1 MNEQSIINDIQRN
14 FKTAL
19 DTVECILDPMN
30 PIKSLLVYGPGGVGK
45 TYNIAR
51 RLQQASDAGEC
62 NYTYINSKCTT
73 IGLVKALWE
82 ARLPGSVLLADDVD
96 VFNSE
101 DSINILKAAFDTS
114 DVRTIS
120 YNAVSNEL
128 RKNNI
133 PNEFQ
138 FSGKVIF
145 ITNNN
150 LRALA
155 ESKSKLSSHAAAF
168 ITRSVYVDLGMND
181 NNSII
186 LHMQSII
193 KSTNI
198 LKSVGSSQ
206 YASFEIFDFIK
217 ENRYILN
224 CQPSLRLIIQIAG
237 YYKQFP
243 DKWKEMAKSV
253 FTVPVLDNVDDLD
266 FEEEEYV
273 F

>member
-1 MNEQSIINDIQRN
+1 MNEELIIETIQKN
-14 FKTAL
+14 FKTSL
-19 DTVECILDPMN
+19 DTVECILDPFN

-45 TYNIAR
+45 TYNIAK
-51 RLQQASDAGEC
+51 RLQKASDAGEC

-82 ARLPGSVLLADDVD
+82 SRTLGSVLLADDVD

-101 DSINILKAAFDTS
+101 DSINILKAALDTS

-120 YNAVSNEL
+120 YNSVSNEL

-138 FSGKVIF
+138 YCGKVIF

-150 LRALA
+150 LKELA
-155 ESKSKLSSHAAAF
+155 ESKSKLASHAAAF

-193 KSTNI
+193 RSTNI
-198 LKSVGSSQ
+198 LKSVGCSQ

-217 ENRYILN
+217 ANRYNLN
-224 CQPSLRLIIQIAG
+224 CQPSLRLVIQIAG
-237 YYKQFP
+237 FYKQFP
-243 DKWKEMAKSV
+243 EGWKDKALSV
-253 FTVPVLDNVDDLD
+253 FTNPVLDNINDIE

-273 F
+273 Y